1 MEIKIESPFL
11 FPYQVEA
18 AKSALTKATDDLNRL
33 ADYCENSFNEP
44 QVVTNNDNVKG
55 MYDMAVPVVEFSNG
69 GYKIRKIFA

>member
-1 MEIKIESPFL
+1 MQWKLKLKIPFL

-44 QVVTNNDNVKG
+44 QVVTNNDNFKG
-55 MYDMAVPVVEFSNG
+55 MYKKHCSWS
-69 GYKIRKIFA
+69 

>member
-1 MEIKIESPFL
+1 MEIKIETPFL

-44 QVVTNNDNVKG
+44 QVVTNNDNFKG
-55 MYDMAVPVVEFSNG
+55 MYKKHCRAVTISISSCILI
-69 GYKIRKIFA
+69 KIKN